1 MHHVLWLFHTHIIVL
16 LDQLVSIL
24 LVPHVLLLITGV
36 LQHQLVSIQLLD
48 VHLLFPR
55 FINAQLVSLNST
67 LVRNALK
74 TIIGVQELALVNNSM
89 THLAQI

>member
-55 FINAQLVSLNST
+55 FINAQLVSL
-67 LVRNALK
+67 VRNALK